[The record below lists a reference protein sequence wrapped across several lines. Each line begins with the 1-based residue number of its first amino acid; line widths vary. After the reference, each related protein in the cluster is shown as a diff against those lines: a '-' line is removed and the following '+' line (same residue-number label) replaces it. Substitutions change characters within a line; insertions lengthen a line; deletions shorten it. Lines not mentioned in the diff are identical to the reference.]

1 MDDVVTDDPSA
12 EILSTAATGVRA
24 EFLEAPGSLAG
35 RLRGARWALASRDT
49 TSAGGVGLPAM
60 VAQLDEA
67 ASLGA
72 SALLLGS
79 VREASPTLDDGE
91 LADVRAEAER
101 RQVAVEAGFGPVHPG
116 RLDRSE
122 AASLLRA
129 GETLGIQAF
138 HVVFGLMEDRFTKDP
153 SWSETLAGAVPGLR
167 ELFDRMPAVPVFRTH
182 EEMTT
187 FELVKLIE
195 DIGNPDVRVG
205 YSPVNVV
212 TRLEDPWAA
221 FQRVRSLIR
230 TVFIDDTWIVRTP
243 RGLAR
248 RLCRMGEGSVPWE
261 AIISSLAQD
270 PETVYTVDIHRAEFD
285 MPLFDEEW
293 LAHQP
298 DLTVAELV
306 SLYRCSRA
314 DGEQQDS
321 EVRIDCAKALLSS
334 GTHAS

>member
-1 MDDVVTDDPSA
+1 MDDGVTDGPRA
-12 EILSTAATGVRA
+12 EIPSTSATGVQ
-24 EFLEAPGSLAG
+24 EGFIEAPHSLTE

-49 TSAGGVGLPAM
+49 RSAGGVGLPAM

-91 LADVRAEAER
+91 LAEVRGEAER
-101 RQVAVEAGFGPVHPG
+101 RQIAVEAGFGPVHPR

-129 GETLGIQAF
+129 GETLGVRAF
-138 HVVFGLMEDRFTKDP
+138 HVVFGLMEDRLTKDP
-153 SWSETLAGAVPGLR
+153 TWSETLAGAVPGLR
-167 ELFDRMPAVPVFRTH
+167 ELFDQMSAAPVFRTH

-187 FELVKLIE
+187 FELVNLLE
-195 DIGNPDVRVG
+195 DIGNPEVRVG

-221 FQRVRSLIR
+221 FQRVKSLIR

-243 RGLAR
+243 QGLAR

-261 AIISSLAQD
+261 AIISSLAES
-270 PETVYTVDIHRAEFD
+270 PATVYTVDIHRAEFD

-293 LAHQP
+293 LALQP

-321 EVRIDCAKALLSS
+321 EIRIDGAKALLSS